1 VTCRP
6 YSQDKVAEIVPDEL
20 NTGNIKYKVYNTN
33 VSSRYETENQI
44 CLWLNMH
51 RPERQLNPDGTES
64 RPEGMYLLKVI
75 PDTFAISP
83 MPFIKGIAY

>member
-1 VTCRP
+1 
-6 YSQDKVAEIVPDEL
+6 
-20 NTGNIKYKVYNTN
+20 
-33 VSSRYETENQI
+33 
-44 CLWLNMH
+44 MH